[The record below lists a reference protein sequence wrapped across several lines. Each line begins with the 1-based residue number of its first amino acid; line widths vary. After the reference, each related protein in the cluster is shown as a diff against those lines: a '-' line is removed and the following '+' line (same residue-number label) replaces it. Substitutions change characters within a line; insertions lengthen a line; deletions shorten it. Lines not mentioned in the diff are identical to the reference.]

1 MAKEGRL
8 WLDNIRTRHYGNF
21 CVFVKC
27 VCIGVWVWN
36 SPLAVITIRQ
46 GITKYK
52 RIKDGFIIKVVNGFE
67 NKFSNLI

>member
-1 MAKEGRL
+1 M
-8 WLDNIRTRHYGNF
+8 
-21 CVFVKC
+21 
-27 VCIGVWVWN
+27 WN